1 MALPG
6 GAVAAALEKLALG
19 LPDGSMA
26 GGALYVP
33 RRKKTPAP
41 GVLLVHGRWGLD
53 EQILER
59 AQDLAEQGFLALAA
73 DLFDGRIASDP
84 VEALKLAQSVDH
96 GRAMMILTRWIDYLL
111 ADERGIGTVGVV
123 GWDLGGG
130 WAMDVSIE
138 TPVNATVVYYG
149 GGRKSLGDIEQLNG
163 PVLGHFARR
172 DPSLPVAAVLALQT
186 DLRLARLDDSEI
198 YWYEA
203 GCGFADRASPNYDP
217 SADQAAWRR
226 TSHFLSRHLNPHL

>member
-1 MALPG
+1 
-6 GAVAAALEKLALG
+6 
-19 LPDGSMA
+19 
-26 GGALYVP
+26 
-33 RRKKTPAP
+33 
-41 GVLLVHGRWGLD
+41 
-53 EQILER
+53 
-59 AQDLAEQGFLALAA
+59 
-73 DLFDGRIASDP
+73 
-84 VEALKLAQSVDH
+84 
-96 GRAMMILTRWIDYLL
+96 
-111 ADERGIGTVGVV
+111 
-123 GWDLGGG
+123 
-130 WAMDVSIE
+130 MDVSIE

-203 GCGFADRASPNYDP
+203 GCGFADRVSPNYDP

-226 TSHFLSRHLNPHL
+226 TIHFLSRHLNPHL